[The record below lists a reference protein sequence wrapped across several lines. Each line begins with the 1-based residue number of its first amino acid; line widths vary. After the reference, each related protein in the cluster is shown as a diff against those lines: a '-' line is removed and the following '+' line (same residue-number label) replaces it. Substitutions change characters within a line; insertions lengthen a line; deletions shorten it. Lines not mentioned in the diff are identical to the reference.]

1 MNSKGKDR
9 GRLRPLGGVVLARNE
24 WAWSSGSPNAKL
36 GASCAAL
43 LGRLQSWGLRQTPSS
58 SPNYGCFLP
67 RPPPGPFPHKLCGAV
82 WSCGLAVGRGRGGIW
97 GGELVT
103 MGICRSK

>member
-67 RPPPGPFPHKLCGAV
+67 NPPPALSPINSVAQFGAAG
-82 WSCGLAVGRGRGGIW
+82 SRLAGGGGGIW